1 MKSSAYILMAAALAA
16 GSAFAQVSEIS
27 YDSAPNLLKMP
38 PDTYL
43 GAVGGVA
50 TNSKGH
56 IYVYTRT
63 GDAYAT
69 TGTSR
74 TFTHGGSRLFE
85 FDQNGRF
92 VREIGSHSY
101 GFLDAQAVR
110 IDPVCASVVMIRRIV

>member
-1 MKSSAYILMAAALAA
+1 MWRKSTAGACRRSCCTRKDPSRNTLMKSSAYILMAAALAA

-74 TFTHGGSRLFE
+74 TFT
-85 FDQNGRF
+85 
-92 VREIGSHSY
+92 
-101 GFLDAQAVR
+101 
-110 IDPVCASVVMIRRIV
+110 